1 MKGNELRE
9 KSAEELIATLGDLQ
23 RQQFALRMAQAA
35 GQLNQNNKID
45 VVRKDIARVKTVLTE
60 KQGN

>member
-9 KSAEELIATLGDLQ
+9 KSAEELVAELGDLQ
-23 RQQFALRMAQAA
+23 RQQFALRMAQAT
-35 GQLNQNNKID
+35 GQLNQNNKLGL
-45 VVRKDIARVKTVLTE
+45 VRKNIARVKTILTE